1 MFARAKDGTIS
12 VRSRPVRK
20 AGFTAGELKSQSR
33 LIKGNAYVQQVKA
46 DLEAYAAYEAAA
58 RLRGKRT
65 CDLAK
70 ADFAHPPAITDVDLS
85 QHTGQPGQPIYV
97 QAVDDFEVKSVQL
110 TFTRLDG
117 VLIEAGPATFEAE
130 SASWR
135 YVTEVPVACGEVV
148 VVHVTA
154 SDHPGNQ
161 VTKTFEHALVALA

>member
-12 VRSRPVRK
+12 VRSRPVRE
-20 AGFTAGELKSQSR
+20 AAFTAGELKSQSR
-33 LIKGNAYVQQVKA
+33 LIKGNTYVQQVKA
-46 DLEAYAAYEAAA
+46 APAAYTAYQAAA
-58 RLRGKRT
+58 RLRGRRA

-85 QHTGQPGQPIYV
+85 QHTGQPGQPICV

-117 VLIEAGPATFEAE
+117 VLIETGAAIFEAG

-135 YVTEVPVACGEVV
+135 YVTQVPVACGGVV
-148 VVHVTA
+148 VVHVTV